1 MKYIELGDNK
11 LIFTLTEKT
20 LNLVSPY
27 YTFRLVKKDT
37 DEETMF
43 FSFDN
48 STSPYFNSF
57 TLSVVTQSISPTN
70 SRVDLDYGEYNY
82 YVYEK
87 SEPYSITYSNTDNIV
102 EVGILNYLGPTNSLV
117 ESTYVPPVSSQQ
129 TKRYRPNI

>member
-1 MKYIELGDNK
+1 MIYLNAGVNK
-11 LIFTLTEKT
+11 LVMTLTEKT

-27 YTFRLVKKDT
+27 YTFRFIKKDSN
-37 DEETMF
+37 EETMF

-70 SRVDLDYGEYNY
+70 SRVDLDFGEYNY
-82 YVYEK
+82 FVYEK
-87 SEPYSITYSNTDNIV
+87 SVPYSLTYSNSDNLVENGIV
-102 EVGILNYLGPTNSLV
+102 NYLGPTNSLV
-117 ESTYVPPVSSQQ
+117 EKTYIPPATTQE